1 MPGREQKIAAAFAG
15 ALLIG
20 VAPQQHAD
28 GQTGPPLPVFD
39 ETPCDVPNLSPELR
53 PRLRPRLR
61 CGSVSVPRDHA
72 RPDAGRFKLAVVV
85 VKSEQQPAWPE
96 PVVYIS
102 GGPGAPLTIYAAHQ
116 AITPYAPR
124 RACRCLPGLP
134 RSGDRPRL

>member
-1 MPGREQKIAAAFAG
+1 MPGREQKIAAACAG

-20 VAPQQHAD
+20 VALQQHAD
-28 GQTGPPLPVFD
+28 AQTRPALPAFD
-39 ETPCDVPNLSPELR
+39 ETPCDVPNLSPE
-53 PRLRPRLR
+53 LRPRLR

-116 AITPYAPR
+116 ASTPYAPR
-124 RACRCLPGLP
+124 RDLILVDQRRTGPSAPTP
-134 RSGDRPRL
+134 